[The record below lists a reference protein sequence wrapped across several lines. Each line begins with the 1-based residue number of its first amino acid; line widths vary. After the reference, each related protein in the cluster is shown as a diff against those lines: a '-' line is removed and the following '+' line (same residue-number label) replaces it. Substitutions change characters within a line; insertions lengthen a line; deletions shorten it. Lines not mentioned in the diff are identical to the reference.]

1 MKVTKTGVSDL
12 FLSSKNLP
20 NLKVNS
26 EKMALKKILLI
37 GILIAIGLYFVLVLI
52 LETIRLAIGG
62 TLLFILIY
70 LLILSVRKKRIK

>member
-1 MKVTKTGVSDL
+1 MKVTKLGVSDL

-26 EKMALKKILLI
+26 ENMTLKKILLI
-37 GILIAIGLYFVLVLI
+37 GIIIAIGLYFVLILI

-70 LLILSVRKKRIK
+70 LLILNFRKKS